1 MSIDV
6 RRRVRQVALGVPAL
20 AAVAVLPFIGVG
32 SAHAVSA
39 DLRADLQPV
48 VVNNVAGSG
57 TAYVSVRGTNLYV
70 SMSAS
75 GLLAD
80 APHAAHI
87 HFGAEARHECPN
99 AADNTDSDPSRLSTS
114 EGAPAYGPV
123 VVSLTKTGDTSPA
136 STLAIDRYDTAPAGN
151 LTYQRGH
158 IKVSQ
163 RVARAVSAGEAVIVI
178 HGVDENHD
186 GSYDGAAA
194 SDLDPSLPAEATDP
208 ALCGVITPQP

>member
-1 MSIDV
+1 MSTDL
-6 RRRVRQVALGVPAL
+6 RRRVRRAALTVPTL

-39 DLRADLQPV
+39 DLRADLRPV
-48 VVNNVAGSG
+48 VVNNVPGFG
-57 TAYVSVRGTNLYV
+57 TASVSVRGTNLYV
-70 SMSAS
+70 TMTAS

-87 HFGAEARHECPN
+87 HFGAEARHECPS
-99 AADNTDSDPSRLSTS
+99 AADNTDGDPTRLSTS

-136 STLAIDRYDTAPAGN
+136 STLAVDRYDTAPGGN
-151 LTYQRGH
+151 LTYERGH

-163 RVARAVSAGEAVIVI
+163 QVARAVSAGEAVIVI

-186 GSYDGAAA
+186 GTYDGTAV
-194 SDLDPSLPAEATDP
+194 SDLDPNLPAEATDP
-208 ALCGVITPQP
+208 ALCGVIAPQS

>member
-1 MSIDV
+1 MSNHLRG
-6 RRRVRQVALGVPAL
+6 RRRWFVLWATTALAGVALPLSGVSGAD
-20 AAVAVLPFIGVG
+20 AD
-32 SAHAVSA
+32 SA
-39 DLRADLQPV
+39 DLMANLQPV
-48 VVNNVAGSG
+48 VVNNVPGSG
-57 TAYVSVRGTNLYV
+57 TAYVDVRGTNIYV
-70 SMSAS
+70 TMRAT

-87 HFGAEARHECPN
+87 HFGAAARHECPL
-99 AADNTDSDPSRLSTS
+99 ATDNTDSDPTRLSTS

-136 STLAIDRYDTAPAGN
+136 STLAVDRYDTAPGGN
-151 LTYQRGH
+151 LSYERGH

-163 RVARAVSAGEAVIVI
+163 PVARAIAAGEAVIVI

-186 GSYDGAAA
+186 GTYDGSAV

-208 ALCGVITPQP
+208 ALCGVITPQR